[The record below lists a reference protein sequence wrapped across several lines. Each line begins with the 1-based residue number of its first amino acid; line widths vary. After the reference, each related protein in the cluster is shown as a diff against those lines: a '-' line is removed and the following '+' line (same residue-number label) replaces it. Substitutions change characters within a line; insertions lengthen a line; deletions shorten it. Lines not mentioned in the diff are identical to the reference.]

1 MLQSRYILSAFLF
14 VGLLMGS
21 EMLVG
26 AEKDAQSNKKNQAS
40 QNLKQQFKSGKRIA
54 GAAANR
60 AGEWS
65 QFRGPGRE
73 NKSTETGFLKSWPEG
88 GPAVAWKFEEAG
100 EGYSSFSFA
109 DGKLI
114 TMGNIDDKEC
124 VLAINVADG
133 KRVWKTISTD
143 AYEQGRGNGP
153 RGTPTIDGDKIYAL
167 GGAGELICV
176 MLDNGEVVWQKNI
189 LDDFEGDNIKW
200 GISES
205 VLIDGDKL
213 ICTPGGKKGTVVAL
227 NKNNGEVIWTSM
239 VPGEPQAAYCSAIV
253 INVGGVRQ
261 YVTFTSSK
269 VVGIRADDGEP
280 LWENSTAANRVANV
294 SSALFHDNHI
304 FYASNYGTGAA
315 LLQLKSAN
323 GKTEAEEIYATKKM
337 KNHHGGMVLLDGHV
351 YGTDQGILTCMD
363 FSTGD
368 VKWKERTSKG
378 SLTYAEDMLYF
389 RSEKGPVHLVE
400 ATTEGFNSVSEFTPE
415 EASDYPKWT
424 HPVVTDG
431 KLFIRDMHELVA
443 YDIRKK

>member
-14 VGLLMGS
+14 VGLLTS
-21 EMLVG
+21 SDMLTG
-26 AEKDAQSNKKNQAS
+26 AEKNTSSS
-40 QNLKQQFKSGKRIA
+40 QKIKRQFRSGKHVA
-54 GAAANR
+54 GTTTTS

-73 NKSTETGFLKSWPEG
+73 NKSAETGLLKSWPED
-88 GPAVAWKFEEAG
+88 GPAVAWKFEETG

-114 TMGNIDDKEC
+114 TMGNIEDKEC
-124 VLAINVADG
+124 VLAINLSDG
-133 KRVWKTISTD
+133 KQVWKTVSTD

-153 RGTPTIDGDKIYAL
+153 RGTPTIHGDKIYAL
-167 GGAGELICV
+167 GGAGELVCL
-176 MLDNGEVVWQKNI
+176 MLDNGDVVWQKNI
-189 LDDFEGDNIKW
+189 LEEFEGENIKW

-213 ICTPGGKKGTVVAL
+213 ICTPGGKKGTIVAL

-239 VPGEPQAAYCSAIV
+239 IPGEPQAAYCSAIA

-261 YVTFTSSK
+261 YVTFTSSS
-269 VVGIRADDGEP
+269 VVGVRANDGEP
-280 LWENSTAANRVANV
+280 LWGNKTSANHVANV
-294 SSALFHDNHI
+294 STALFHQNLL
-304 FYASNYGTGAA
+304 FSASNYGTGGA
-315 LLQLKSAN
+315 LLRLKTAG
-323 GKTEAEEIYATKKM
+323 GKTRAKEVYATKKM

-351 YGTDQGILTCMD
+351 YGTDQGILTCMQ
-363 FSTGD
+363 FKSGK

-389 RSEKGPVHLVE
+389 RSEKGPVHLIK
-400 ATTEGFNSVSEFTPE
+400 ATTKKFDSVSSFTPK

-424 HPVVTDG
+424 HPVVADG

-443 YDIRKK
+443 YDIRRK